1 MIQIPDSLRPTLTA
15 LVKYHFWI
23 LAALVPLLLLP
34 AIVSANGVLRRAITL
49 QKSSIDG
56 HVAALRSV
64 SGDPEHP
71 NDRWVDSINAQT
83 AAIEAGILRE
93 WEVFWESQ
101 EALRAWPQELGADF
115 LEAIEAVESGRRKTL
130 LDNLLQRYRN
140 TVPDLVRQLPA
151 RMGCQELMGDP
162 QGGAGGREARPSGRG
177 GVSNDADSAEA
188 SLVLEPLIWRSE
200 DQQKLYRSFVWQ
212 KVPSLPQVR
221 LAQEELWVYGLFCD
235 AIKKLNLG
243 ARGAFEAA
251 ITGVD
256 ELAVGYPAA
265 EEAPGGFG
273 GARIIWKSS
282 PTAVDGGDPDSQ
294 DGLSGMDESGQGGA
308 RTWRPLT
315 RPENPRF
322 SQSNSGGEESM
333 PSGKRPRGGRPA
345 GDEEAAD
352 SAITPEQA
360 LRQWIYVDFE
370 GRPLAGPAVD
380 TAADAAMTHLVPFTL
395 RVVIDQRKIDGLLKE
410 LAENPIPID
419 VRQVRINPAG
429 RGGGGGLGLLAAR
442 GGAPGGEAAGGGDRR
457 RRPYDVTLEL
467 RGTVGLATPP
477 DPRALRTGAKTDADQ
492 GAE

>member
-83 AAIEAGILRE
+83 AAVQAGILRE
-93 WEVFWESQ
+93 WEVFWASQ

-115 LEAIEAVESGRRKTL
+115 LGAIEAVESGRRKTL

-151 RMGCQELMGDP
+151 RMGCQELMGDL
-162 QGGAGGREARPSGRG
+162 QGGAGGGQARPPG
-177 GVSNDADSAEA
+177 GGASNDADSPEA

-221 LAQEELWVYGLFCD
+221 LAQEELWIYGLFCD

-243 ARGAFEAA
+243 ARGAFEAT
-251 ITGVD
+251 ITGVE

-265 EEAPGGFG
+265 EDAPGGFG

-282 PTAVDGGDPDSQ
+282 PLAADGGDLDSQ
-294 DGLSGMDESGQGGA
+294 AGLSGMDESGQGGS

-345 GDEEAAD
+345 GDREAAD

-370 GRPLAGPAVD
+370 GRPLTGPAVD

-429 RGGGGGLGLLAAR
+429 LGGGGLGLLAAR
-442 GGAPGGEAAGGGDRR
+442 GGEAAGGGDRR

-477 DPRALRTGAKTDADQ
+477 DPTALGTGAETDADQ